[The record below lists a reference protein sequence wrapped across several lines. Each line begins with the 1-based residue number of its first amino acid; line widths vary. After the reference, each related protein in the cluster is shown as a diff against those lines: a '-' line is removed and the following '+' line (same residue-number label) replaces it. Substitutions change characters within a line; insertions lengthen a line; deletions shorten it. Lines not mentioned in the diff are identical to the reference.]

1 MVTLVRDC
9 VAVWNN
15 CLSVVRQ
22 HITEKNF
29 DTWFKPIRPVSL
41 DDDVLT
47 IQVPSQFF
55 YEWLEEHYVHV
66 LKKAILS
73 ELGPN
78 GRLEYSVIIDKGN
91 DKSGSLAFNIPG
103 KKVANFKNELVNK
116 AEPQLE
122 AFLNETAK
130 YRTNLNPNYTF
141 DNFIEGDCNRLARSA
156 GLAVGNKP
164 GTTSFNP
171 LTVYGGVGLGKT
183 HLVQAIGNKI
193 VADNPNKKVL
203 YVTSEKFV
211 NHFMESV
218 RTGSIQ
224 DFATFYLNVDVLII
238 DDIQFFSGKEKT
250 QEIFF
255 NIFNT
260 LHQSQRQIIMTSDCP
275 VKELKGMEE
284 RLLSRFKWGLSADM
298 QQPDFETKMAIIQQK
313 MDAEGM
319 EMSPIVV
326 EYIAHSV
333 DTNVR
338 ELEGVLLRLI
348 AESSLNK
355 KEIDLDL
362 AKQVIQSIVC
372 DITTEVNID
381 YIQKSV
387 CEFFKVTLDDLK
399 GKSRKKELVI
409 PRQVGIYLAKNY
421 TTLSLKTIGLYFGG
435 RDHST
440 VIHSIETCEDMM
452 VTDKKFKAQMIEL
465 QKRMKLKNPS
475 SNA

>member
-15 CLSVVRQ
+15 CLLVIKQ
-22 HITEKNF
+22 QITEKNF
-29 DTWFKPIRPVSL
+29 ETWFKPIVPVAL
-41 DDDVLT
+41 HNDVLT

-66 LKKAILS
+66 LKKAILA

-78 GRLEYSVIIDKGN
+78 ARLEYSIIVDKGN
-91 DKSGSLAFNIPG
+91 QKSGSLAFSIPG
-103 KKVANFKNELVNK
+103 KNMSHIKNDTANRNEPELEKVISEYGKH
-116 AEPQLE
+116 
-122 AFLNETAK
+122 
-130 YRTNLNPNYTF
+130 RSNLNPNYTF
-141 DNFIEGDCNRLARSA
+141 ENFIEGDCNRLARSA
-156 GLAVGNKP
+156 GLAVVNKP

-171 LTVYGGVGLGKT
+171 LTIYGGVGLGKT

-193 VADNPNKKVL
+193 MSDHAGKKVL

-218 RTGSIQ
+218 RTNSIQ
-224 DFATFYLNVDVLII
+224 DFASYYLHADVLII

-255 NIFNT
+255 NIFNHY
-260 LHQSQRQIIMTSDCP
+260 HQSQKQIIMTSDCA

-284 RLLSRFKWGLSADM
+284 RLLSRFKWGLNADM

-313 MDAEGM
+313 MDQEGM
-319 EMSPIVV
+319 ELSPVVV

-355 KEIDLDL
+355 KEIDLEL
-362 AKQVIQSIVC
+362 AKRVIQSIVC
-372 DITTEVNID
+372 EITTEVNID

-387 CEFFKVTLDDLK
+387 CEYFKISLEDLK

-452 VTDKKFKAQMIEL
+452 VTDKKFKTQMLEL
-465 QKRMKLKNPS
+465 QKRMKLKN
-475 SNA
+475 AV

>member
-9 VAVWNN
+9 SSVWNN
-15 CLSVVRQ
+15 CLSVIRE
-22 HITEKNF
+22 HTTEKSF
-29 DTWFKPIRPVSL
+29 ETWFKPIVPISL
-41 DDDVLT
+41 DEEVLT

-73 ELGPN
+73 ELGPS
-78 GRLEYSVIIDKGN
+78 GRLEYSIIVDKGN
-91 DKSGSLAFNIPG
+91 GKSGSLYINIPG
-103 KKVANFKNELVNK
+103 KKVSTYKNELYGKN
-116 AEPQLE
+116 EPKE
-122 AFLNETAK
+122 DNFNFETSR

-156 GLAVGNKP
+156 GLAIANKP
-164 GTTSFNP
+164 GATSFNP
-171 LTVYGGVGLGKT
+171 LTIYGGVGLGKT
-183 HLVQAIGNKI
+183 HLIQCIGNKI
-193 VADNPNKKVL
+193 QSENPTKKVL
-203 YVTSEKFV
+203 YITSEKFV

-224 DFATFYLNVDVLII
+224 DFSAFYLSVDVLIV

-255 NIFNT
+255 KIFNE
-260 LHQSQRQIIMTSDCP
+260 LHQSQRQIIMTSDCA

-284 RLLSRFKWGLSADM
+284 RLLSRFKWGLNADM

-313 MDAEGM
+313 MEAEAV
-319 EMSPIVV
+319 ELPNNVI

-338 ELEGVLLRLI
+338 ELEGVLISLI
-348 AESSLNK
+348 AQSSLNK

-362 AKQVIQSIVC
+362 TKQIIQSIVC

-381 YIQKSV
+381 YIQKSI
-387 CEFFKVTLDDLK
+387 CEFFKVTLDEVK
-399 GKSRKKELVI
+399 SKSRKKELVV

-421 TTLSLKTIGLYFGG
+421 TMLSLKTIGLYFGG

-440 VIHSIETCEDMM
+440 VIHSVETVEDMM
-452 VTDKKFKAQMIEL
+452 VTDKKFKSQMVEI
-465 QKRMKLKNPS
+465 QKRMKLKQS
-475 SNA
+475 F

>member
-1 MVTLVRDC
+1 MITLVRDC

-15 CLSVVRQ
+15 CLSVIRQ
-22 HITEKNF
+22 HTTDKNF
-29 DTWFKPIRPVSL
+29 ETWFKPVHPLSL
-41 DDDVLT
+41 EDDILT

-73 ELGPN
+73 ELGPS
-78 GRLEYSVIIDKGN
+78 GRLEYSIIVDKGN
-91 DKSGSLAFNIPG
+91 EKSGSLSFNIPA
-103 KKVANFKNELVNK
+103 KKIANFKNDFLNK
-116 AEPQLE
+116 AEVPHNILI
-122 AFLNETAK
+122 NESAK
-130 YRTNLNPNYTF
+130 YRSNLNPNYTF

-156 GLAVGNKP
+156 GIAVGNKP

-171 LTVYGGVGLGKT
+171 LTIYGGVGLGKT

-193 VADNPNKKVL
+193 ASDNPSKKIL

-224 DFATFYLNVDVLII
+224 DFGAYYLNVDVLII
-238 DDIQFFSGKEKT
+238 DDVQFFSGKEKT

-284 RLLSRFKWGLSADM
+284 RLLSRFKWGLNADM

-319 EMSPIVV
+319 EMSPIVI

-355 KEIDLDL
+355 KEIDLEL

-387 CEFFKVTLDDLK
+387 CEFAKITLEELK

-409 PRQVGIYLAKNY
+409 PRQIGIYLAKNY
-421 TTLSLKTIGLYFGG
+421 TSLSLKTIGLYFGG

-465 QKRMKLKNPS
+465 QKRMKLKN
-475 SNA
+475 AVH